1 MAAVDPRTANS
12 NLPAVGRDLY
22 DAVAAVAHHLLRLFT
37 LESQLAALSLSTL
50 VGLMVVV
57 ALLVSSTWLLLMF
70 AGVVWLVNHGLS
82 WEWALLAG
90 AGVNILLGL
99 LLLFSMRGLSQN
111 LRFSAT
117 RQQLS
122 LVTGRNPD
130 VNPDAVRP

>member
-1 MAAVDPRTANS
+1 MAAGDPRTAPS
-12 NLPAVGRDLY
+12 NLPAIGRDLY
-22 DAVAAVAHHLLRLFT
+22 DAVAAVANHLLRLIT

-57 ALLVSSTWLLLMF
+57 ALLVSSTWLLLIF
-70 AGVVWLVNHGLS
+70 TGVVWLVDQGLR

-90 AGVNILLGL
+90 AGFNLILGL
-99 LLLFSMRGLSQN
+99 LLLFSMRRLSRN

-122 LVTGRNPD
+122 LATGRNPD
-130 VNPDAVRP
+130 ANPDAVRP